1 VVRVAFT
8 LIELIFAIVVIGIA
22 VISMPTVNQVS
33 TDGMEKNILQE
44 AIFMASAELNQAV
57 SANWDDNSY
66 EPGEENTTARVI
78 DLIGDC
84 NNNPL
89 SPMFRQRQGQVHRRC
104 LTNPATG
111 VAAAPNNL
119 VIDFN
124 DLAGISTVNSD
135 NLDGYKNNMTTTIA
149 VNPAGG
155 PSLVSVAG
163 GGLAGAFGQNIA
175 GDALNI
181 KQIQATIVV
190 GPDTVILNAYSCN
203 IGEIDYEGR
212 SF

>member
-89 SPMFRQRQGQVHRRC
+89 SPMFRQRPGQVHRRC
-104 LTNPATG
+104 LTNPLTG
-111 VAAAPNNL
+111 LAAAPNNL

-124 DLAGISTVNSD
+124 DLTGSSTVNSD

-155 PSLVSVAG
+155 AIPLVANI
-163 GGLAGAFGQNIA
+163 AGAFGQNFANDA
-175 GDALNI
+175 GNI

-190 GPDTVILNAYSCN
+190 GPDTVILNTYSCN